1 MRSTT
6 DDLWLRAAVE
16 RLVREGRAQHEI
28 EAELRRLGAPP
39 GRGAASAAQPLRRRL
54 ERLLAA

>member
-16 RLVREGRAQHEI
+16 RLVREGLAQHEI

-39 GRGAASAAQPLRRRL
+39 GSGATSATQPPRRRL
-54 ERLLAA
+54 RRLLTG